1 MEAINSGIRC
11 LSWHDYQRRVSNRQ
25 SLIPRHKVGHFLIQI
40 FVYFFFL
47 DIVYYNTRQYFS
59 ILMMVKN

>member
-25 SLIPRHKVGHFLIQI
+25 SLIPRHKVGHFLLQI
-40 FVYFFFL
+40 FVYFFL